1 MVLVSEGSGVGGC
14 WCFLLGAC
22 LDAEASNSCVA
33 HATKDEGEQQ
43 EGIALL
49 LPGSLDCKAY

>member
-1 MVLVSEGSGVGGC
+1 MLEGAGS
-14 WCFLLGAC
+14 LLGAC

-49 LPGSLDCKAY
+49 LPGSLDCKAN